1 MDDAGKSWHY
11 RDMTTPPIP
20 AWQLYGES
28 SPFPDVLHMERIR
41 DRAAGLDWRI
51 APHRHAHLAQIF
63 LLTRG
68 HAVIGL
74 DGHVNQPPLPLML
87 FIPPNLIHGF
97 TFAAGTEGWVLTL
110 PVESH
115 PQLFAQGAEIAPMTT
130 APVLGTP
137 AAAALDLVTSLHAAW
152 QGNAPLR
159 RTNLQGMLTQLI
171 CTLLQ
176 DHAVNSA
183 SVPPAQTRLL
193 RFSELIAN
201 HHAQHW
207 SLDRYAAEMG
217 MSPRNLGRLCRAQ
230 AGMSAHGM
238 IESHLMREATRLLAY
253 TRMTAQAIAY
263 QLGYQDPSYFNRR
276 FRKVMGLSPG
286 AYRQRL
292 EG

>member
-1 MDDAGKSWHY
+1 M
-11 RDMTTPPIP
+11 MTPPIP

-28 SPFPDVLHMERIR
+28 SPFPDILHMERIR

-51 APHRHAHLAQIF
+51 AAHRHAHLAQIF
-63 LLTRG
+63 LLTDG
-68 HAVIGL
+68 HAAIRL
-74 DGHVNQPPLPLML
+74 DGQSNQPPLPLML
-87 FIPPNLIHGF
+87 FIPSNIVHGF
-97 TFAAGTEGWVLTL
+97 TFSAGTEGWVLTL

-115 PQLFAQGAEIAPMTT
+115 PMLFAPTSEIAPLATV
-130 APVLGTP
+130 PVLGTP
-137 AAAALDLVTSLHAAW
+137 SPGALELVTSLHSAW
-152 QGNAPLR
+152 RGNAPLR
-159 RTNLQGMLTQLI
+159 RTHLQGLLVQMV
-171 CTLLQ
+171 CMLLQ
-176 DHAVNSA
+176 DHAADSVP
-183 SVPPAQTRLL
+183 VPPAQTRLL
-193 RFSELIAN
+193 RFSELIAR

-230 AGMSAHGM
+230 AGMSAHAL
-238 IESHLMREATRLLAY
+238 IENHLMREAARLLAY